1 MEPLEF
7 TGNINMLCFLFRMV
21 LCVWV
26 VSWLHRDLG
35 PKVGAGR
42 RYKPGQLKPQDVW
55 RQK

>member
-7 TGNINMLCFLFRMV
+7 TGNIYTLCFLFKMV

-26 VSWLHRDLG
+26 VAWLHRDLG
-35 PKVGAGR
+35 PEVGVGR
-42 RYKPGQLKPQDVW
+42 RYKPGQLKPQGVW